1 MARYFIL
8 EHQNYN
14 MKKIHYLFLLPFAAS
29 TFFISCEDIN
39 LDDLLSD
46 GDVAAALREALTIGT
61 DTAVTKGSAIDGYFA
76 NPDIKILFPEEAAVV
91 ESVVGLIPGGDVLI
105 DEFIQSV
112 NRAAEDAADEATPII
127 KDAIVNI
134 TFDDA
139 MTILNGS
146 DTAATNYLR
155 LKTFS
160 DLYTAF
166 KPDIQNSLE
175 GVGAQQAWEEVIDL
189 YNTIPFVE
197 DVNTDLAD
205 YSTNKGL
212 DGLFILLGQEEG
224 KIRTD
229 VEHQVTSLL
238 QEVFGGN

>member
-8 EHQNYN
+8 EHQNYT

-91 ESVVGLIPGGDVLI
+91 ESVVGVIPGGDILI

-139 MTILNGS
+139 MTILNGT

>member
-8 EHQNYN
+8 ELQNYT

-29 TFFISCEDIN
+29 TFFISCDDIN
-39 LDDLLSD
+39 IDDLLSD

-91 ESVVGLIPGGDVLI
+91 ESVVGVIPGGDVLI

-139 MTILNGS
+139 MTILNGT

>member
-8 EHQNYN
+8 EHQNYT

-29 TFFISCEDIN
+29 TFFISCDDIN
-39 LDDLLSD
+39 IDDLLSD

-91 ESVVGLIPGGDVLI
+91 ESVVGVIPGGDVLI

-139 MTILNGS
+139 MTILNGT

>member
-1 MARYFIL
+1 
-8 EHQNYN
+8 

-29 TFFISCEDIN
+29 TFFISCEDISI
-39 LDDLLSD
+39 DDLLSD

-91 ESVVGLIPGGDVLI
+91 ESVVGVIPGGDVLI

-139 MTILNGS
+139 MTILNGT

>member
-91 ESVVGLIPGGDVLI
+91 ESVVGVIPGGDILI

-139 MTILNGS
+139 MTILNGT

>member
-1 MARYFIL
+1 MYRSEI
-8 EHQNYN
+8 
-14 MKKIHYLFLLPFAAS
+14 PFAAS
-29 TFFISCEDIN
+29 TFFISCDDIN
-39 LDDLLSD
+39 IDDLLSD

-91 ESVVGLIPGGDVLI
+91 ESVVGVVPGGDVLI

-139 MTILNGS
+139 MTILNGT

>member
-8 EHQNYN
+8 EHQNYT

-39 LDDLLSD
+39 IDDLLSD

-91 ESVVGLIPGGDVLI
+91 ESVVGVIPGGDVLI

-139 MTILNGS
+139 MTILNGT

>member
-1 MARYFIL
+1 
-8 EHQNYN
+8 
-14 MKKIHYLFLLPFAAS
+14 MKKIHYLFLVPFAAS
-29 TFFISCEDIN
+29 TFFISCENID
-39 LDDLLSD
+39 LGDLLSD
-46 GDVAAALREALTIGT
+46 GDVASALREALSIGT
-61 DTAVTKGSAIDGYFA
+61 DTAIAHGSVLDGYFD
-76 NPDIKILFPEEAAVV
+76 NPDIKILFPDEAGIV
-91 ESVVGLIPGGDVLI
+91 ETVVGALPGGDELI
-105 DEFIQSV
+105 DGFVVSL
-112 NRAAEDAADEATPII
+112 NRAAEDAADEAKPIL
-127 KDAIVNI
+127 KDAITNI

-139 MTILNGS
+139 LTILNGA

-155 LKTFS
+155 LETFT

-189 YNTIPFVE
+189 YNTIPLVE

-205 YSTNKGL
+205 YATNKGL
-212 DGLFILLGQEEG
+212 DGLFILLGKEEIN
-224 KIRTD
+224 IRTD

>member
-39 LDDLLSD
+39 IDDLLSD

-76 NPDIKILFPEEAAVV
+76 NPDIKILFPEEASIVQSVV
-91 ESVVGLIPGGDVLI
+91 EVIPGGDILI

-139 MTILNGS
+139 MTILNGT

>member
-8 EHQNYN
+8 EHQNYT

-29 TFFISCEDIN
+29 TFFISCDDIN
-39 LDDLLSD
+39 IDDLLSD

-91 ESVVGLIPGGDVLI
+91 ESVVGVIPGGDVLI

-139 MTILNGS
+139 MTILNGT

-238 QEVFGGN
+238 LEVFGGN

>member
-1 MARYFIL
+1 
-8 EHQNYN
+8 
-14 MKKIHYLFLLPFAAS
+14 MKKIHYLFLTPFVAS
-29 TFFISCEDIN
+29 AFFVSCDSIN

-46 GDVAAALREALTIGT
+46 GDVASALREALTIGT
-61 DTAVTKGSAIDGYFA
+61 DTAVTNGSALDGYFQ
-76 NPDIKILFPEEAAVV
+76 NPDIKILFPEEAGFV
-91 ESVVGLIPGGDVLI
+91 EDVVGVIPGGDLLL
-105 DEFIQSV
+105 DEFVVSL

-127 KDAIVNI
+127 KDAIVGI

-139 MTILNGS
+139 MSILNGA

-155 LKTFS
+155 IGTFS

-175 GVGAQQAWEEVIDL
+175 GVGAQQAWEAVIDL
-189 YNTIPFVE
+189 YNTIPFTD
-197 DVNTDLAD
+197 DVTTDLAD
-205 YSTNKGL
+205 YATNRGL
-212 DGLFILLGQEEG
+212 DGLFTLLGQEEV

-229 VEHQVTSLL
+229 IEHQVTSLL

>member
-1 MARYFIL
+1 MALYFIL
-8 EHQNYN
+8 EQQIYF

-39 LDDLLSD
+39 IDDLLSD

-91 ESVVGLIPGGDVLI
+91 ESVVGVIPGGDVLI

-139 MTILNGS
+139 MTILNGT

>member
-8 EHQNYN
+8 VHQNYN

-91 ESVVGLIPGGDVLI
+91 QSVVEIIPGGDVLI

-139 MTILNGS
+139 MTILNGT

>member
-8 EHQNYN
+8 EHQNNN

-39 LDDLLSD
+39 LDDLLTD

-91 ESVVGLIPGGDVLI
+91 ESVVGLIPGGDILI
-105 DEFIQSV
+105 DEFVQSV

-175 GVGAQQAWEEVIDL
+175 GVGAQQAWEEIIDL

>member
-1 MARYFIL
+1 
-8 EHQNYN
+8 

-39 LDDLLSD
+39 IDDLLSD

-91 ESVVGLIPGGDVLI
+91 ESVVGVIPGGDVLI

-139 MTILNGS
+139 MTILNGT